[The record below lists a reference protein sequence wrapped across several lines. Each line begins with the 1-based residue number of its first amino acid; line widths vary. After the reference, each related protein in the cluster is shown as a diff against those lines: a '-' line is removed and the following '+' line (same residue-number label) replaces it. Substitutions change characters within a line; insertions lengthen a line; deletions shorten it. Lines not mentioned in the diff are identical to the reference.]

1 MLFELISARYGRRS
15 MLITANQPLGEWNKV
30 FPGPRHDARRHR
42 SSRLSLDHHRDE
54 RRKLSQAHSTRA
66 KTRSR
71 TAALARHPKPSLID
85 APRQSKP
92 TKTLARNN
100 LRGNHHLA
108 ATPNR
113 HSDYRALLIQIV
125 AVHISATRARNF
137 KLVDLVAHE
146 LTPPDQVVENLHR
159 YWRSPRSIGS
169 LAPRRHHATGGK
181 TPICVGCHTV
191 VKASVLSR
199 R

>member
-1 MLFELISARYGRRS
+1 MLFELISARYERRS

-92 TKTLARNN
+92 TKLLRATIFAAIITSPRHQLAI
-100 LRGNHHLA
+100 
-108 ATPNR
+108 
-113 HSDYRALLIQIV
+113 LIT
-125 AVHISATRARNF
+125 ARFSSKLSRYTSAQRARGTSTGRSSRARADTARSGCGKPASGLAF
-137 KLVDLVAHE
+137 S
-146 LTPPDQVVENLHR
+146 QVNWVTCAAAASRHR
-159 YWRSPRSIGS
+159 G
-169 LAPRRHHATGGK
+169 
-181 TPICVGCHTV
+181 
-191 VKASVLSR
+191 
-199 R
+199 

>member
-1 MLFELISARYGRRS
+1 MLFELISARYERRS

-137 KLVDLVAHE
+137 
-146 LTPPDQVVENLHR
+146 N
-159 YWRSPRSIGS
+159 
-169 LAPRRHHATGGK
+169 
-181 TPICVGCHTV
+181 
-191 VKASVLSR
+191 
-199 R
+199 